1 MYMDTFFFIAK
12 TYLLIGCLTPLVGI
26 ILNSISHREKPDF
39 TFGETKL
46 VDIIQVYCISI
57 FAWPIA
63 IACAIIAHSRG
74 RWL

>member
-1 MYMDTFFFIAK
+1 MDTFFFIAK
-12 TYLLIGCLTPLVGI
+12 IYLLIGCLTPLGGI
-26 ILNSISHREKPDF
+26 ILNLISHREKPDF

-63 IACAIIAHSRG
+63 IACAIIAQSRG
-74 RWL
+74 GWI